1 MAFTAKI
8 QVVCSKE
15 GLPRGGHGH
24 PRTPPSYAPVSPAT
38 RILNEN
44 PPFFIFCTKESA
56 PYKFIECTTVL
67 SSFFIIR
74 QVKPKPGKNTSL
86 KKFHSQYYVNGSE
99 CDLTGKARETQI
111 KVFCI
116 MTVLTA
122 ISTYIFSRLIVHT
135 FPKEL
140 VKRIVLKI
148 KRFSLL

>member
-1 MAFTAKI
+1 MTIFYM
-8 QVVCSKE
+8 
-15 GLPRGGHGH
+15 LHL
-24 PRTPPSYAPVSPAT
+24 SPAT

-44 PPFFIFCTKESA
+44 PPFFIFCTKERA
-56 PYKFIECTTVL
+56 PYKFIECTTVV

-116 MTVLTA
+116 MTLLTQYQYTYSPDRSPY
-122 ISTYIFSRLIVHT
+122 IS
-135 FPKEL
+135 
-140 VKRIVLKI
+140 
-148 KRFSLL
+148 

>member
-1 MAFTAKI
+1 M
-8 QVVCSKE
+8 
-15 GLPRGGHGH
+15 LHL
-24 PRTPPSYAPVSPAT
+24 SPAT

-44 PPFFIFCTKESA
+44 PPSFIFCTKERA
-56 PYKFIECTTVL
+56 PYKFIECTTVV

-116 MTVLTA
+116 MTVL
-122 ISTYIFSRLIVHT
+122 ISNINIHIPQTDLHT
-135 FPKEL
+135 FPREL
-140 VKRIVLKI
+140 VMRIILKSL